1 MEIFAHE
8 ENTVLI
14 SVNGEFIKVWKDGKE
29 EQTIEDFIIQA
40 KQVAM
45 FVNNYDEYDYA
56 ATFIIMLEV
65 VFELETEIVEIET
78 FLDIC

>member
-8 ENTVLI
+8 VLI
-14 SVNGEFIKVWKDGKE
+14 SVDGDFVKVWKDGKE
-29 EQTIEDFIIQA
+29 RQTIEDFIIQA

-45 FVNNYDEYDYA
+45 FANDYDEYD
-56 ATFIIMLEV
+56 FIQVFLAMLSE
-65 VFELETEIVEIET
+65 VFELEIEIVEIET

>member
-1 MEIFAHE
+1 MEIFASE

-14 SVNGEFIKVWKDGKE
+14 SINGDFIKVWKDGKE
-29 EQTIEDFIIQA
+29 QEIIEDLILKANSLAIFA
-40 KQVAM
+40 
-45 FVNNYDEYDYA
+45 NEYEYNYAGIFLTMLDE
-56 ATFIIMLEV
+56 